1 MVLDFRGNIGGLV
14 VEVVRS
20 LSAFYQKEPW
30 FIHLKV
36 KTKNLVM
43 LIAQNEPL
51 STTIPLVMLI
61 DNKTVSSG
69 EIFTGALQDLD
80 RGVLLGQKTHGKG
93 LVQGTRYFKDG
104 SSLYITAARY
114 HLPSG
119 RCIQKKDYRKNYS
132 QPEHRSS
139 KLESEIFKSKNGR
152 IFSSSDGISPD
163 KKLVKPSKSDLIKAI
178 EKSTLIFDF
187 AVYSKRKYGNELFS
201 KNDEITKEWIQY
213 VRSNCDQFYLENEN
227 KFQEFIKTN
236 QWSSYNA
243 KKFQKHLIRE
253 KRGRFPEKR
262 MK

>member
-20 LSAFYQKEPW
+20 LSAFLPKGTVVYT
-30 FIHLKV
+30 LKSKDKKSCYADSTK
-36 KTKNLVM
+36 KTPV
-43 LIAQNEPL
+43 
-51 STTIPLVMLI
+51 STSIPLVILI

-119 RCIQKKDYRKNYS
+119 DVFKNDYRQNYT
-132 QPEHRSS
+132 QEDQLSS
-139 KLESEIFKSKNGR
+139 ELASEIFKSKNGR
-152 IFSSSDGISPD
+152 IFISSGGISPD
-163 KKLVKPSKSDLIKAI
+163 IKLVKASKSDLIKAI
-178 EKSTLIFDF
+178 EKSNLIFDF

-201 KNDEITKEWIQY
+201 KNDEISKEWIQY

-227 KFQEFIKTN
+227 KIQEFIKTN
-236 QWSSYNA
+236 QWNHIMLKSFKNN
-243 KKFQKHLIRE
+243 
-253 KRGRFPEKR
+253 
-262 MK
+262 